1 MNKDNDSSTLV
12 VLDSTGCLIAEV
24 IDNDTALTI
33 LALISDDP
41 STWEEAISVWA
52 RYRSPSVCEYASS
65 LPLEDRESQ
74 SVAASLSL
82 ADAWIVIDFDKK
94 RVTTGGLFPDFGR
107 DATLTMTDDEDDDRG
122 YSMSI
127 HLPPWWEFYER
138 AEAASVNQARISPI
152 DKPVVNREILYG
164 EPFLAD
170 ISSRIL
176 HIATSDAWR
185 NCPQVDGRR
194 NVRSFTISVHRDWLM
209 TPRDDLDGR
218 TPRQLL
224 HGAIQWSDSVVWGQQ
239 LRCQDG
245 EPLVAV
251 PNDWKGFATAP
262 MGSQE
267 MCMYFDLCREL
278 IEAGWHWCQ
287 SQEGSFA
294 VSSEKSLHPQL
305 VDFLREVQ
313 EQWLK
318 NPFEGGAPPSFIIEC
333 DRRRVPW
340 GSGTPI
346 EGIESVPSEQ
356 HIPDCDCPICAMM
369 ADGMFGVSFT
379 SIDGHHLESDGEF
392 AFSMHETREEWE
404 EEQGVYDDF
413 DDELENDSDLGEDDL
428 DEDETGEDDIEDADD
443 GFASAWPGIK
453 HDGPFPGDRGGY
465 LKMAFMISDIGMA
478 LQDQGAEQEEV
489 RQLNAAFADYRRSGS
504 QCAESSAKLKDI
516 LQSLS
521 DEYPE
526 LISKSADLQSR
537 IDESVRSLASND
549 HDPDNPL

>member
-1 MNKDNDSSTLV
+1 MHEDNDSSTLV
-12 VLDSTGCLIAEV
+12 VLDTEQCLILEA
-24 IDNDTALTI
+24 IDNDTSLTI

-41 STWEEAISVWA
+41 STWEEALSVWP
-52 RYRSPSVCEYASS
+52 RYRSPSVCEYPSS
-65 LPLEDRESQ
+65 LPLEERDAQ
-74 SVAASLSL
+74 TVVPLLSRTE
-82 ADAWIVIDFDKK
+82 AWIVIDFEKK

-107 DATLTMTDDEDDDRG
+107 DATLAMTDDEDDDRG
-122 YSMSI
+122 CSMSI
-127 HLPPWWEFYER
+127 HLPPWWEYYER

-152 DKPVVNREILYG
+152 DKPLVNREILYG

-176 HIATSDAWR
+176 RIVTSKAWR
-185 NCPQVDGRR
+185 DCPLVDGQRD
-194 NVRSFTISVHRDWLM
+194 VCSFTIEVHRDWLM
-209 TPRDDLDGR
+209 TPRADLDGR

-224 HGAIQWSDSVVWGQQ
+224 HGAIPWCDSVVWGQQ

-267 MCMYFDLCREL
+267 MCMYFDLCREI
-278 IEAGWHWCQ
+278 IETGWTWCQ
-287 SQEGSFA
+287 THEESLATEPQE
-294 VSSEKSLHPQL
+294 SLRTQL
-305 VDFLREVQ
+305 VEFLRSSK

-340 GSGTPI
+340 GSGIPI
-346 EGIESVPSEQ
+346 EGIEVVPREQ
-356 HIPDCDCPICAMM
+356 HVSDCDCPICAMM

-413 DDELENDSDLGEDDL
+413 DDDLENDSDLDEDD
-428 DEDETGEDDIEDADD
+428 TGEDDPEDADD

-453 HDGPFPGDRGGY
+453 PDGPFPGDRGGY

-489 RQLNAAFADYRRSGS
+489 RQLNAAFADYRRSGA

-537 IDESVRSLASND
+537 IDESVRALASND
-549 HDPDNPL
+549 QDPENPF